1 MHGLGDQEGFFSCCL
16 QGDVRLFLV
25 LPSCGCSGGQGSAWG
40 LTWHCWLFDHPA
52 SACLFPRLLRDPFS
66 PPSWSV
72 CSLPLASPS
81 TGCGHS
87 FPMGMQL
94 GARGTGPAAGLAG
107 GSLPAVRLPGNTQVQ
122 SGAEPEH
129 LSGTCFPSSPK
140 AAFIEHLCLS
150 VLILRPQQL
159 CSLCLHELFLY

>member
-1 MHGLGDQEGFFSCCL
+1 MGAFGMCCMYHAWFGGSGGL
-16 QGDVRLFLV
+16 LFLLPAGGCV
-25 LPSCGCSGGQGSAWG
+25 LIPCASQLWLLRWAGQGSAWG

-52 SACLFPRLLRDPFS
+52 SACLFPRLLRDPSS

-107 GSLPAVRLPGNTQVQ
+107 GSLPAVPLPREHTSAVWSRTRASKWDLFSFISQ
-122 SGAEPEH
+122 SSIH
-129 LSGTCFPSSPK
+129 
-140 AAFIEHLCLS
+140 
-150 VLILRPQQL
+150 
-159 CSLCLHELFLY
+159 